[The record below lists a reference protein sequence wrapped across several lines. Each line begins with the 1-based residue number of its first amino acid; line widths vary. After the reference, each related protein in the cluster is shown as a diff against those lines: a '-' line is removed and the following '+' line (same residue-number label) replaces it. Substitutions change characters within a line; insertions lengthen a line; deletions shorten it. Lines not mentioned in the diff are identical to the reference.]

1 VFKRLIA
8 SLVTALVLFVIL
20 VAILVAAAEAGV
32 KPLSPVRQA
41 IHYPWSLQAAEADTR
56 SQCLKCHKPEDLHTC
71 SKCHDAHGGI
81 EMSEVPFDG
90 VVWLLGDVPKPGY
103 IDVND
108 ILPYRDQPDTFVTL
122 LDLMAKQEVEDWE
135 AITMASLDGSIVT
148 VDRAN
153 ITEEAVLVPHKDG
166 LRFAAPNLHISTW
179 LKGVMRMTVV
189 GKETPLTIDGQAT
202 SIGRIL
208 LGPSVA
214 VTVEETDVMLK
225 SEEDGQIRK
234 AKTASRLDGAPLAAL
249 VANPGFQRLVVRDK
263 AGREHTLTAAEAAGA
278 ALVQTWGTTVLVL
291 PSRGR
296 GLWIQDVVQITS
308 QQ

>member
-1 VFKRLIA
+1 MFKRP
-8 SLVTALVLFVIL
+8 VVLL
-20 VAILVAAAEAGV
+20 VAILVLIGIVVAAVVAAAEAGV

-41 IHYPWSLQAAEADTR
+41 VHYPWSLLAEEANTR

-71 SKCHDAHGGI
+71 GKCHDAHGGI

-90 VVWLLGDVPKPGY
+90 IVWLLGDVPKPGF

-122 LDLMAKQEVEDWE
+122 LDFMEKQGVSDWE
-135 AITMASLDGSIVT
+135 TITMASLDGSIVT

-166 LRFAAPNLHISTW
+166 LRFAAMNLHISTW
-179 LKGVMRMTVV
+179 LKGVVRFTVV
-189 GKETPLTIDGQAT
+189 GKDTPLTIDGQAT
-202 SIGRIL
+202 SIGRVL
-208 LGPSVA
+208 LGPTLS

-234 AKTASRLDGAPLAAL
+234 AKTASRLDGAPLASL

-263 AGREHTLTAAEAAGA
+263 GGQEHTLSAEEAAGA
-278 ALVQTWGTTVLVL
+278 ALVQIWGTTVLVL

-296 GLWIQDVVQITS
+296 GLWIKDVVLITS

>member
-1 VFKRLIA
+1 MLKRVVAGLMTVF
-8 SLVTALVLFVIL
+8 VLLVIL

-32 KPLSPVRQA
+32 KPLSPIRQA
-41 IHYPWSLQAAEADTR
+41 IHYPWSLLVDEANTR
-56 SQCLKCHKPEDLHTC
+56 SQCVKCHEAEEQHTC
-71 SKCHDAHGGI
+71 STCHDAHGGI
-81 EMSEVPFDG
+81 EMSAVPFDG
-90 VVWLLGDVPKPGY
+90 LVWLLGDVPKPGY
-103 IDVND
+103 MDIND

-122 LDLMAKQEVEDWE
+122 LDFMAKQEVEDWE
-135 AITMASLDGSIVT
+135 SITMASLDGSIVT

-166 LRFAAPNLHISTW
+166 MRFAAMNLHISTW
-179 LKGVMRMTVV
+179 LKGVTRFTVV
-189 GKETPLTIDGQAT
+189 GKDTPLTIDGQAT
-202 SIGRIL
+202 SIGRVL
-208 LGPSVA
+208 LGPTLS

-234 AKTASRLDGAPLAAL
+234 AKTASRLDGAPVASL
-249 VANPGFQRLVVRDK
+249 VANPGFQRLIVRDK
-263 AGREHTLTAAEAAGA
+263 TGREQTLSAEEAAGA
-278 ALVQTWGTTVLVL
+278 ALVQTWGKTVLVL

>member
-1 VFKRLIA
+1 VSKRP
-8 SLVTALVLFVIL
+8 VVLL
-20 VAILVAAAEAGV
+20 VAILALIVIVVAAVVAAAEAGV
-32 KPLSPVRQA
+32 KPLSPVHQA
-41 IHYPWSLQAAEADTR
+41 IHYPWSLLADEANTR
-56 SQCLKCHKPEDLHTC
+56 SQCVKCHKPEEMHTC

-90 VVWLLGDVPKPGY
+90 VVWLLGDVPRPGY
-103 IDVND
+103 IDINA

-122 LDLMAKQEVEDWE
+122 LDFMAQQEVADWE
-135 AITMASLDGSIVT
+135 TITMASLDGSIVT
-148 VDRAN
+148 VDRTN
-153 ITEEAVLVPHKDG
+153 ITADAVLLPHKDS

-179 LKGVMRMTVV
+179 LKGVMRITVV
-189 GKETPLTIDGQAT
+189 GKDTPLTIDGQAT
-202 SIGRIL
+202 SMGRVL
-208 LGPSVA
+208 LGPTVS

-234 AKTASRLDGAPLAAL
+234 AKTASRLDGAPLASL
-249 VANPGFQRLVVRDK
+249 VAHPDFRQVVVRDK
-263 AGREHTLTAAEAAGA
+263 AGKEHTLSAEEAAGA
-278 ALVQTWGTTVLVL
+278 ALVQTWGKAVLVL